1 MRKGEID
8 IITLGCSKNL
18 VDAERLMRQL
28 ELAGYR
34 CVHDSSM
41 PKGEIAIINTCGFIG
56 DAKEESIEMI
66 LQFAERKNK
75 GKLRK
80 LYVMGCLSQ
89 RYREELPTEIPEV
102 DKWFGKFDYMGIV
115 DECTNERL
123 KELPTDYSLEFKG
136 KDYERTLTTPKHY
149 AYLKIAEGCNRYC
162 SYCAIPLITGRFTS
176 RKMENILDEVRWL
189 VNEGVKEFN
198 VIAQD
203 LSSYGLDLYGE
214 HRLAQ
219 LIDEMAQIEGV
230 EWIRLHYAYPTDFP
244 YDILPVMAKHSNV
257 CKYMDIALQH
267 CSSNVLEKMRR
278 HITCEEQNA
287 LIERIRKEVPGICIR
302 TTLLVGHPG
311 ETQEDFD
318 ELCEWVKKMRRHI
331 TCEEQNALIERIRK
345 EVPGICIRTTLLV
358 GHPGETQEDFD
369 ELCEWVKKMRFDRMG
384 AFAYSEEEGT
394 FAARHYTDD
403 IPQTE
408 KERRVDILMTLQ
420 QSISS
425 EILSQMVG
433 TKQRI
438 VIDREEEEYYI
449 GRTQYDSPEV
459 DCEVLIEK
467 SKMENR
473 TSGTNEL
480 KIGEFYTVN
489 IIKSEDFDLYA
500 KL

>member
-34 CVHDSSM
+34 CVHDSAS

-56 DAKEESIEMI
+56 DAKEESIEVI
-66 LQFAERKNK
+66 LQFAERKTK

-115 DECTNERL
+115 DEVKGERL
-123 KELPTDYSLEFKG
+123 KVEG
-136 KDYERTLTTPKHY
+136 KDYERTLMTPKHY

-162 SYCAIPLITGRFTS
+162 SYCAIPLITGKFTS
-176 RKMENILDEVRWL
+176 RPMEEILEEVRWL
-189 VNEGVKEFN
+189 VGEGVKEFN

-203 LSSYGLDLYGE
+203 LSSYGLDLYGG
-214 HRLAQ
+214 HRLAE
-219 LIDEMAQIEGV
+219 LVDKMAQIEGV
-230 EWIRLHYAYPTDFP
+230 EWIRLHYTYPTDFP
-244 YDILPVMAKHSNV
+244 YDLLPVMAKHKNV

-267 CSSNVLEKMRR
+267 CSDNMLKKMHR
-278 HITCEEQNA
+278 HITREEQDA
-287 LIERIRKEVPGICIR
+287 VIRRIRSEVPGICIR

-311 ETQEDFD
+311 ETEEDFN
-318 ELCEWVKKMRRHI
+318 ELCEWVKEMKF
-331 TCEEQNALIERIRK
+331 ER
-345 EVPGICIRTTLLV
+345 L
-358 GHPGETQEDFD
+358 
-369 ELCEWVKKMRFDRMG
+369 G

-394 FAARHYTDD
+394 FAAKHYIDD
-403 IPQTE
+403 IPQEE
-408 KERRVDILMTLQ
+408 KERRVDAIMAIQ

-433 TKQRI
+433 TKQHV
-438 VIDREEEEYYI
+438 VIDREEEEYYV

-467 SKMENR
+467 GARSQEQRAK
-473 TSGTNEL
+473 TL
-480 KIGEFYTVN
+480 KTGEYYDVT

-500 KL
+500 RL

>member
-34 CVHDSSM
+34 CVHDSAN

-56 DAKEESIEMI
+56 DAKEESIDII
-66 LQFAERKNK
+66 LQFAERKTK

-89 RYREELPTEIPEV
+89 RYRNELPAEIPEV

-115 DECTNERL
+115 NEVKGERL
-123 KELPTDYSLEFKG
+123 KEHPTTQVSLGPPLVKGERLEEHPTTQVSSGTPLVKG
-136 KDYERTLTTPKHY
+136 KDYERKLTTPKHY

-162 SYCAIPLITGRFTS
+162 SYCAIPLITGKFTS
-176 RKMENILDEVRWL
+176 RPMEEILDEVRWL
-189 VNEGVKEFN
+189 VSEGVKEFN

-219 LIDEMAQIEGV
+219 LVDEMAQIEGV
-230 EWIRLHYAYPTDFP
+230 EWIRLHYTYPTDFP
-244 YDILPVMAKHSNV
+244 YDLLPVMAKHENV

-267 CSSNVLEKMRR
+267 CSDNMLKKMHR
-278 HITCEEQNA
+278 HITREEQDKVIA
-287 LIERIRKEVPGICIR
+287 RIRKEVPGICIR

-311 ETQEDFD
+311 ETEEDFN
-318 ELCEWVKKMRRHI
+318 ELCEWVKEMKF
-331 TCEEQNALIERIRK
+331 ER
-345 EVPGICIRTTLLV
+345 L
-358 GHPGETQEDFD
+358 
-369 ELCEWVKKMRFDRMG
+369 G

-394 FAARHYTDD
+394 FAAKHYTDD
-403 IPQTE
+403 IPQEE
-408 KERRVDILMTLQ
+408 KERRVDTLMAIQ

-433 TKQRI
+433 TRQRV
-438 VIDREEEEYYI
+438 VIDREEEDYYV

-467 SKMENR
+467 EAK
-473 TSGTNEL
+473 
-480 KIGEFYTVN
+480 GERLEAGNYYEVT

-500 KL
+500 QL

>member
-34 CVHDSSM
+34 CVHDSAN

-56 DAKEESIEMI
+56 DAKEESIDII
-66 LQFAERKNK
+66 LQFAERKTK

-89 RYREELPTEIPEV
+89 RYRNELPAEIPEV
-102 DKWFGKFDYMGIV
+102 DKWFGKFDYMEIV
-115 DECTNERL
+115 NEVKGERL
-123 KELPTDYSLEFKG
+123 KVKGERLKVKGERLEVKG
-136 KDYERTLTTPKHY
+136 EDYERKLTTPKHY

-162 SYCAIPLITGRFTS
+162 SYCAIPLITGKFTS
-176 RKMENILDEVRWL
+176 RPLEEILDEVRWL
-189 VNEGVKEFN
+189 VSEGVKEFN

-219 LIDEMAQIEGV
+219 LVDKMAQIAGV
-230 EWIRLHYAYPTDFP
+230 EWIRLHYTYPTDFP
-244 YDILPVMAKHSNV
+244 YDLLPVMAKHKNV

-267 CSSNVLEKMRR
+267 CSDNMLKKMHR
-278 HITCEEQNA
+278 HITREEQDKVIA
-287 LIERIRKEVPGICIR
+287 RIRKEVPGICIR

-311 ETQEDFD
+311 ETEEDFN
-318 ELCEWVKKMRRHI
+318 ELCEWVKEMKF
-331 TCEEQNALIERIRK
+331 ER
-345 EVPGICIRTTLLV
+345 L
-358 GHPGETQEDFD
+358 
-369 ELCEWVKKMRFDRMG
+369 G

-394 FAARHYTDD
+394 FAAKHYTDD
-403 IPQTE
+403 IPQEE
-408 KERRVDILMTLQ
+408 KERRVDTLMAIQ

-433 TKQRI
+433 TRQRV
-438 VIDREEEEYYI
+438 VIDREEEAYYV

-467 SKMENR
+467 EKPTPTPSLKGREN
-473 TSGTNEL
+473 TGYQTL
-480 KIGEFYTVN
+480 KIGEYYEVT

-500 KL
+500 RL

>member
-28 ELAGYR
+28 ELAGYH
-34 CVHDSSM
+34 CVHDSAE

-56 DAKEESIEMI
+56 DAKEESVEII
-66 LQFAERKNK
+66 LQFAQRKAK
-75 GKLRK
+75 KKLRR

-89 RYREELPTEIPEV
+89 RYKEELPIEIPEV

-115 DECTNERL
+115 EEV
-123 KELPTDYSLEFKG
+123 KGEKLEVIS

-162 SYCAIPLITGRFTS
+162 SYCAIPLITGKYTS
-176 RKMENILDEVRWL
+176 RRKEDILNEVRWL
-189 VNEGVKEFN
+189 VSEGVKEFN

-203 LSSYGLDLYGE
+203 LSSYGLDIYGE

-244 YDILPVMAKHSNV
+244 YDILPIMAKHKNV

-311 ETQEDFD
+311 ETEEDFNA
-318 ELCEWVKKMRRHI
+318 LCNWVK
-331 TCEEQNALIERIRK
+331 Q
-345 EVPGICIRTTLLV
+345 
-358 GHPGETQEDFD
+358 
-369 ELCEWVKKMRFDRMG
+369 MRFDRMG

-394 FAARHYTDD
+394 FAARHYVDD
-403 IPQTE
+403 ISQEE
-408 KERRVDILMTLQ
+408 KERRVERLMTIQ
-420 QSISS
+420 QEISA
-425 EILSQMVG
+425 EILSQMVN
-433 TKQRI
+433 TKQRV
-438 VIDREEEEYYI
+438 VIDREEENYYI

-459 DCEVLIEK
+459 DCEVLIAKGSK
-467 SKMENR
+467 SQDE
-473 TSGTNEL
+473 GL
-480 KIGEFYTVN
+480 KIGEFYNVT

-500 KL
+500 RL

>member
-34 CVHDSSM
+34 CVHDSPQ

-66 LQFAERKNK
+66 LQFADRKNK
-75 GKLRK
+75 GKLSK

-89 RYREELPTEIPEV
+89 RYAKELPAEIPEV
-102 DKWFGKFDYMGIV
+102 DGWFGKFDFFGIV
-115 DECTNERL
+115 EECASAQFRERP
-123 KELPTDYSLEFKG
+123 EGYGLEFKG
-136 KDYERTLTTPKHY
+136 NEYERMLTTPSHY

-162 SYCAIPLITGRFTS
+162 SYCAIPLITGKFTS
-176 RKMENILDEVRWL
+176 RTIEDILEEVKWL
-189 VNEGVKEFN
+189 VSKGVKEFN

-219 LIDEMAQIEGV
+219 LLDQMAQVEGV
-230 EWIRLHYAYPTDFP
+230 EWIRIHYTYPTDFP
-244 YDILPVMAKHSNV
+244 YDILPVMAKHSNI

-267 CSSNVLEKMRR
+267 CSDNMLKLMRR
-278 HITCEEQNA
+278 RITREEQDT
-287 LIERIRKEVPGICIR
+287 LIARIREEVPGICLR

-311 ETQEDFD
+311 ETGEDFN
-318 ELCEWVKKMRRHI
+318 ELCEWVKKM
-331 TCEEQNALIERIRK
+331 K
-345 EVPGICIRTTLLV
+345 
-358 GHPGETQEDFD
+358 
-369 ELCEWVKKMRFDRMG
+369 FDRLG

-394 FAARHYTDD
+394 YAAKHYTDD
-403 IPQTE
+403 IPQEE
-408 KERRVDILMTLQ
+408 KDRRVDTIMAIQ
-420 QSISS
+420 QTISS

-433 TKQRI
+433 TQQRV
-438 VIDREEEEYYI
+438 VIDREETDYYI

-467 SKMENR
+467 EGDEAKR
-473 TSGTNEL
+473 KL
-480 KIGEFYTVN
+480 KIGKFYTVN

-500 KL
+500 SL

>member
-56 DAKEESIEMI
+56 DAKEESIDMI
-66 LQFAERKNK
+66 LQFAERKTK

-89 RYREELPTEIPEV
+89 RYREELPAEIPEV

-115 DECTNERL
+115 EEIGRL
-123 KELPTDYSLEFKG
+123 DDHAVG
-136 KDYERTLTTPKHY
+136 KDFERMLTTPDHY

-176 RKMENILDEVRWL
+176 RKIEDILDEVRWL
-189 VNEGVKEFN
+189 VDEGVKELN

-214 HRLAQ
+214 HRLAE
-219 LIDEMAQIEGV
+219 LIDKMAQIEGV

-244 YDILPVMAKHSNV
+244 YDILPVMAKYPNI

-287 LIERIRKEVPGICIR
+287 LIARIRQEVPGICIR

-311 ETQEDFD
+311 ETEEDFN
-318 ELCEWVKKMRRHI
+318 ELCEWVK
-331 TCEEQNALIERIRK
+331 Q
-345 EVPGICIRTTLLV
+345 
-358 GHPGETQEDFD
+358 
-369 ELCEWVKKMRFDRMG
+369 MRFDRMG

-394 FAARHYTDD
+394 FAARHYKDD
-403 IPQTE
+403 IPQEE
-408 KERRVDILMTLQ
+408 KERRVETLMAIQ
-420 QSISS
+420 QHISS

-433 TKQRI
+433 TQQRI
-438 VIDREEEEYYI
+438 VIDREEQNYYV

-467 SKMENR
+467 TEK
-473 TSGTNEL
+473 L
-480 KIGEFYTVN
+480 KVGKFYTVT

-500 KL
+500 AL

>member
-34 CVHDSSM
+34 CVHDSAD

-56 DAKEESIEMI
+56 DAKEESIEVI
-66 LQFAERKNK
+66 LQFAKRKTK

-89 RYREELPTEIPEV
+89 RYREELPVEIPEV
-102 DKWFGKFDYMGIV
+102 DKWFGKFDYLGIV
-115 DECTNERL
+115 EECTSAHPMGYN
-123 KELPTDYSLEFKG
+123 LEVRDSG
-136 KDYERTLTTPKHY
+136 YERTLTTPKHY

-162 SYCAIPLITGRFTS
+162 SYCAIPLITGKFTS
-176 RKMENILDEVRWL
+176 RKMEDILNEVRWL
-189 VNEGVKEFN
+189 VSEGVKEFN

-214 HRLAQ
+214 HRLAD
-219 LIDEMAQIEGV
+219 LVEEMAQVEGV

-244 YDILPVMAKHSNV
+244 YDILPVMAKYPNI
-257 CKYMDIALQH
+257 CKYIDIALQH

-278 HITCEEQNA
+278 HITQEEQNA

-311 ETQEDFD
+311 EREEDFN
-318 ELCEWVKKMRRHI
+318 ELCEWVKR
-331 TCEEQNALIERIRK
+331 
-345 EVPGICIRTTLLV
+345 
-358 GHPGETQEDFD
+358 
-369 ELCEWVKKMRFDRMG
+369 MRFDRMG

-394 FAARHYTDD
+394 FAARHYVDD
-403 IPQTE
+403 IPQEE
-408 KERRVDILMTLQ
+408 KERRVETLMEIQ

-433 TKQRI
+433 TKQRV
-438 VIDREEEEYYI
+438 VIDREEAEYYI

-459 DCEVLIEK
+459 DCEVLIAK
-467 SKMENR
+467 ASNDYR
-473 TSGTNEL
+473 TTDNNEL
-480 KIGEFYTVN
+480 KIGEYYTVT

-500 KL
+500 RL